1 MFGPWHTDAQ
11 TNMFFSGENSYWKN
25 DLWEWLTEIKKCETT
40 KNEKVQKYTR
50 TFIYQ
55 NI

>member
-1 MFGPWHTDAQ
+1 MVEVKRNQKF
-11 TNMFFSGENSYWKN
+11 
-25 DLWEWLTEIKKCETT
+25 ETT

-50 TFIYQ
+50 TFVDQ